1 MAKTIR
7 DETAGA
13 PRTPFRYVDKGSL
26 ATIGRA
32 AAVAEIAGAK
42 LSGLIAWLVWVFVHV
57 MYLIGFRNRV
67 LVMLQWAWAYATYQ
81 RGIRLITGNPKL
93 PLRRSRRARGEPD

>member
-1 MAKTIR
+1 M
-7 DETAGA
+7 
-13 PRTPFRYVDKGSL
+13 
-26 ATIGRA
+26 
-32 AAVAEIAGAK
+32 
-42 LSGLIAWLVWVFVHV
+42 WVFVHV

-67 LVMLQWAWAYATYQ
+67 LEMLQWAWAYATYQ